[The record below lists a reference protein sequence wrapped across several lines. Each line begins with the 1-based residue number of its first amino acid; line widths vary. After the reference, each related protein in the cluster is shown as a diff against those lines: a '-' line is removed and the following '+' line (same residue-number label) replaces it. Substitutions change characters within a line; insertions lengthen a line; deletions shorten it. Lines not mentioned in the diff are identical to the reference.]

1 MIKRLYRYEYRKNR
15 IHWTRTVYLFGIK
28 IVSEDVVST
37 YPRDIYACEAHDDN
51 NQEVGFKRR

>member
-37 YPRDIYACEAHDDN
+37 YQRDIYACEAHDDN
-51 NQEVGFKRR
+51 KQEVGFKRR